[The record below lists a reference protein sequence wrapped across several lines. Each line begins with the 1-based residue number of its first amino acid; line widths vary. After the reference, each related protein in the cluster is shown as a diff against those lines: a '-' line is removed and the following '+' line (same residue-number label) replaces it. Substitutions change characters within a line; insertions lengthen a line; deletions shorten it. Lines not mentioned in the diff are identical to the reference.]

1 MSNIDTLIKKLCPD
15 GIPVKKLGEV
25 VKFLNGRA
33 YKKNELLDEGKYPVL
48 RVGNFFTSEKWY
60 YSDLELDEDKYCE
73 KGDLLYA
80 WAASLGPMI
89 WSGEKVIFH
98 YHIWKLIFDESILNK
113 QYLYHFLK
121 NDVDEIYNS
130 LTHSTM
136 PHVSMANMKERLIS
150 VPPIE
155 VQLEIVSI
163 LDELDMYESSLMDK
177 LEEEKRLRKE
187 QFDAY
192 AIRLLTGENE
202 GKEYENVELK
212 QIAKFSYGYTDKA
225 KDAGSVR
232 FIRITDIDENG
243 FLKNND
249 AKYIDYSEDVEKY
262 MLHKG
267 DIVMAR
273 TGATYGKTLHV
284 PNDEPA
290 AYASFLIKIS
300 FDNSIMDNKFYWFFT
315 RTQMY
320 WKQANKY
327 VSTGG
332 QPQFNT
338 GAIGRVCVPVP
349 PLIEQKMICEK
360 LEKLDTAFRKM
371 IALLE
376 NEILLRQKELAYY
389 RKKLLS
395 GSVK

>member
-212 QIAKFSYGYTDKA
+212 QIAKFSYGYTGKA

-320 WKQANKY
+320 WKRANKY

-395 GSVK
+395 YGR

>member
-33 YKKNELLDEGKYPVL
+33 YKNELLDEGKYPVL

-395 GSVK
+395 YGR